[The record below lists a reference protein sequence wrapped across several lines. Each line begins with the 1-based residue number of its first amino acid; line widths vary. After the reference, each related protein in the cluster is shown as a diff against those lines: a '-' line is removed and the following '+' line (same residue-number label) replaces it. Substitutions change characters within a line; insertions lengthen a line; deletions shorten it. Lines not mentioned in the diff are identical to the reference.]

1 MDNQILGAR
10 YYEQVVSKK
19 QSAECGSEAAKQQIT
34 DTATRPACAHVIH
47 ILCFILQ
54 QRHWIGFP
62 PERGYMRYRRICYLP
77 HNHLNDVNLNK
88 VKKTCLI

>member
-34 DTATRPACAHVIH
+34 DAATRPARVHFIHVFYITTAA
-47 ILCFILQ
+47 LD
-54 QRHWIGFP
+54 WIP
-62 PERGYMRYRRICYLP
+62 PERGYLRSRRSLPCYFISQMFVEL
-77 HNHLNDVNLNK
+77 
-88 VKKTCLI
+88 CC